1 MSCWSAA
8 FSEPAGFKAPIST
21 YAPIT
26 KVEGFSDLGWPSVPP
41 LEPVLASLC
50 GVKNHLAGPRTVLAS
65 KHDQLLRRLADRAH
79 QCAFQTG
86 AAGNNIAFSPLAFP
100 KWWRSLT
107 LLSSQK
113 PSLLKLLMP
122 SSICAL
128 LYSPVLLALLPG
140 RPLSSEPCGS
150 RPCPPFLNTCTGSCW
165 KAPSPLTFCLVPILR
180 ASLRGLRRRLNFQPR
195 ARPGPLSVSL
205 ALRPFPQRMGRTV
218 RKLQAPS
225 CTASQPGSWRPMVP
239 NEP

>member
-8 FSEPAGFKAPIST
+8 SEPARLEAPIST

-26 KVEGFSDLGWPSVPP
+26 KVEGFSDQGWPSVPP
-41 LEPVLASLC
+41 LEPDLASLC
-50 GVKNHLAGPRTVLAS
+50 GVKNHLTGPRAVPA

-140 RPLSSEPCGS
+140 RPLSSG
-150 RPCPPFLNTCTGSCW
+150 
-165 KAPSPLTFCLVPILR
+165 LV
-180 ASLRGLRRRLNFQPR
+180 AH
-195 ARPGPLSVSL
+195 GP
-205 ALRPFPQRMGRTV
+205 ALH
-218 RKLQAPS
+218 S
-225 CTASQPGSWRPMVP
+225 
-239 NEP
+239 